1 VFWRRAD
8 SRPIGLIAGEGD
20 FPYIFAEAATA
31 TKQRLILFGF
41 NGITDKRVEAF
52 AEKSHYLHLG
62 AIGDLLNR
70 IKSEGVRR
78 VVLAGGIPKKQIYNP
93 DFQMDETAK
102 GIVARPAEKGDDRLL
117 KAFEAALRLKCG
129 ASVVDSRRYLKSILA
144 PKKVLTRRAPTES
157 EWKDLRFGRKVAKN
171 IGRMD
176 IGQTVVVKQG
186 VVLAVEAIE
195 GTDQAIRR
203 GGELGM
209 GGVVTVKTCKPQQGL
224 RFDLPCVGPKTL
236 ESLRAARSR
245 VLGVE
250 AGKTLMLFK
259 DRFLEEADRDGVTIV
274 GL

>member
-1 VFWRRAD
+1 MFWKSVD
-8 SRPIGLIAGEGD
+8 TRPIGLIAGEGD
-20 FPYIFAEAATA
+20 FPLIFAEAASA

-41 NGITDKRVEAF
+41 HGITDKRVEAF
-52 AEKSHYLHLG
+52 TEKSHYLHFG
-62 AIGDLLNR
+62 AIGELMSL
-70 IKSEGVRR
+70 IQGESIRR

-93 DFQMDETAK
+93 AFAMDETAK
-102 GIVARPAEKGDDRLL
+102 NIVARPAEKGDDRLL

-144 PKKVLTRRAPTES
+144 PKKVLTRRVPTES
-157 EWKDLRFGRKVAKN
+157 EWKDLRFGSKVAKQV
-171 IGRMD
+171 GRMD

-195 GTDQAIRR
+195 GTDQAIHR

-209 GGVVTVKTCKPQQGL
+209 GDVVVVKACKPQQGL

-250 AGKTLMLFK
+250 AGKTLLLFK
-259 DRFLEEADRDGVTIV
+259 DRFLEEADKDGITIV